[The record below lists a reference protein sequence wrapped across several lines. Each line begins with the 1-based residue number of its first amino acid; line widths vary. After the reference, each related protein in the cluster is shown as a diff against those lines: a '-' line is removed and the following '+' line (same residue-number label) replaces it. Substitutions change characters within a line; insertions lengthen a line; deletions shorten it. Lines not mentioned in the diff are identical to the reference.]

1 MTTISTTRNA
11 IINNPITE
19 PIITGFTPEGTC
31 VVLFV
36 VISGVGDI
44 EGVLESVP
52 VTPIVVV
59 DVVVVVIVL
68 GVVIAVIPK

>member
-19 PIITGFTPEGTC
+19 PIITGATPEGTH

-36 VISGVGDI
+36 VISDVGDR
-44 EGVLESVP
+44 EGVLGSVL

-59 DVVVVVIVL
+59 GVVGVVVT
-68 GVVIAVIPK
+68 VIPK